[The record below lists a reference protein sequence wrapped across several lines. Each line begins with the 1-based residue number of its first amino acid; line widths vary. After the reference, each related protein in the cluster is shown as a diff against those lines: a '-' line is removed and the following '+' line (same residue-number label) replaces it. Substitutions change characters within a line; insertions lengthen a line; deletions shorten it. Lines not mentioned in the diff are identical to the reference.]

1 MFGRH
6 HRGHRGDCGEG
17 WGGRE
22 GRDGDEMWAGGRGR
36 GGRWGHG
43 GGFGGRGFGGFGGGG
58 DMMRAGRM
66 LAQGDLRLLALALI
80 EQQPRHGYEIIKLI
94 EDKTGGWYSPSP
106 GTVYP
111 TLTYLEEAGYVTVEA
126 AEGSRKLY
134 TITAEGRAYLDS
146 NRGII
151 DAVLGR
157 LAAAGEKIAWVN
169 KMMGGERERERE
181 RSSRLPSLVVAAL
194 DNLREA
200 SEQKLDAGADPDAET
215 RIVEI
220 LARAAAE
227 IRRG

>member
-6 HRGHRGDCGEG
+6 HRGHRDDQRGDCG
-17 WGGRE
+17 
-22 GRDGDEMWAGGRGR
+22 DDEMWAGGRGR
-36 GGRWGHG
+36 GGRMWGHG
-43 GGFGGRGFGGFGGGG
+43 GGFGGRGFGGGFGGG
-58 DMMRAGRM
+58 DLMRAGRM

-94 EDKTGGWYSPSP
+94 EEKTGGWYSPSP

-126 AEGSRKLY
+126 EGSKKLY
-134 TITAEGRAYLDS
+134 TITAEGRAYLDA
-146 NRGII
+146 NRGIV

-169 KMMGGERERERE
+169 KMMGGERDRERE

-200 SEQKLDAGADPDAET
+200 AGQRLEAGADPDAET

-227 IRRG
+227 IRRN

>member
-6 HRGHRGDCGEG
+6 HRGHCGD
-17 WGGRE
+17 
-22 GRDGDEMWAGGRGR
+22 DEMWAGGRGR

-43 GGFGGRGFGGFGGGG
+43 FGGGFGGRGFGGFGGGG
-58 DMMRAGRM
+58 DLMRAGRM

-80 EQQPRHGYEIIKLI
+80 EEQPRHGYEIIKLI
-94 EDKTGGWYSPSP
+94 EEKTGGWYSPSP

-126 AEGSRKLY
+126 EGSKKLY
-134 TITAEGRAYLDS
+134 RITDEGRAYLDA
-146 NRGII
+146 NRGIV

-169 KMMGGERERERE
+169 KMMGGERDRERE

-200 SEQKLDAGADPDAET
+200 TEQKLAEDADAET

>member
-6 HRGHRGDCGEG
+6 HRGHRDEHGHRGDCG
-17 WGGRE
+17 
-22 GRDGDEMWAGGRGR
+22 GDEMWAGGRGR
-36 GGRWGHG
+36 GGRMWGHG
-43 GGFGGRGFGGFGGGG
+43 GGFGGRGFGGGFGGGG
-58 DMMRAGRM
+58 DLMRAGRM

-94 EDKTGGWYSPSP
+94 EEKTGGWYSPSP

-111 TLTYLEEAGYVTVEA
+111 TLTYLEEAGYVTVV
-126 AEGSRKLY
+126 AEGSKKLY
-134 TITAEGRAYLDS
+134 TITDEGRAYLDA
-146 NRGII
+146 NRGIV

-169 KMMGGERERERE
+169 KMMGGERDRERD

-200 SEQKLDAGADPDAET
+200 ATQKLEAGADPDAET

-227 IRRG
+227 IRRN

>member
-1 MFGRH
+1 MFGM
-6 HRGHRGDCGEG
+6 RGHRGQRGECG
-17 WGGRE
+17 
-22 GRDGDEMWAGGRGR
+22 DGMWTGGRGR
-36 GGRWGHG
+36 RMFGHHG
-43 GGFGGRGFGGFGGGG
+43 GGEGGGRGFGGG

-66 LAQGDLRLLALALI
+66 LAHGDLRLVALTLI
-80 EQQPRHGYEIIKLI
+80 AEQPRHGYEIIKLI
-94 EDKTGGWYSPSP
+94 EEKTGGWYSPSP

-111 TLTYLEEAGYVTVEA
+111 TLTYLEEAGYVTVV
-126 AEGSRKLY
+126 AEGSKKLY
-134 TITAEGRAYLDS
+134 TITDEGQAYLDA
-146 NRGII
+146 NRGIV

-200 SEQKLDAGADPDAET
+200 TEQKLHAGADPDAET

>member
-6 HRGHRGDCGEG
+6 HRSHREDHGHRGECGG
-17 WGGRE
+17 
-22 GRDGDEMWAGGRGR
+22 GDEAWAGGRGR
-36 GGRWGHG
+36 GGRMFGHGFG
-43 GGFGGRGFGGFGGGG
+43 GGFGGRGFGGGG

-169 KMMGGERERERE
+169 KMMGGERERERD

-200 SEQKLDAGADPDAET
+200 SEQKLDAGTDPDAET

-220 LARAAAE
+220 LARAAAG

>member
-6 HRGHRGDCGEG
+6 HRGHHGDCG
-17 WGGRE
+17 
-22 GRDGDEMWAGGRGR
+22 GDDMWAMGRGR
-36 GGRWGHG
+36 GGRWGHGFG
-43 GGFGGRGFGGFGGGG
+43 GGFGGRGFGGFGGG
-58 DMMRAGRM
+58 DLMRAGRM

-80 EQQPRHGYEIIKLI
+80 EEQPRHGYEIIKLL
-94 EDKTGGWYSPSP
+94 EEKTGGWYSPSP

-126 AEGSRKLY
+126 EGSKKLY
-134 TITAEGRAYLDS
+134 RITDEGRAYLDA
-146 NRGII
+146 NRGIV

-157 LAAAGEKIAWVN
+157 LATAGEKMAWVN

-181 RSSRLPSLVVAAL
+181 RSSRMPSLVVAAL

-200 SEQKLDAGADPDAET
+200 AEQRLQAGADPEAET